1 MKKGKIV
8 PSNEIKGSVIEKYP
22 PSQINR
28 NKSKQKIK
36 VQNVPSVPVMNKKD
50 VPKVV
55 KVTPPQINQVK
66 SVQIKKQPEIKK

>member
-28 NKSKQKIK
+28 NKSK
-36 VQNVPSVPVMNKKD
+36 
-50 VPKVV
+50 
-55 KVTPPQINQVK
+55 
-66 SVQIKKQPEIKK
+66 